1 MCVKTLANYIE
12 VTDTLMIIWENYSL
26 CRHNLDLAGPYSQGE
41 ALGSPSG
48 NSEKV

>member
-1 MCVKTLANYIE
+1 MASFE
-12 VTDTLMIIWENYSL
+12 V
-26 CRHNLDLAGPYSQGE
+26 NLDLAGPYSQGE